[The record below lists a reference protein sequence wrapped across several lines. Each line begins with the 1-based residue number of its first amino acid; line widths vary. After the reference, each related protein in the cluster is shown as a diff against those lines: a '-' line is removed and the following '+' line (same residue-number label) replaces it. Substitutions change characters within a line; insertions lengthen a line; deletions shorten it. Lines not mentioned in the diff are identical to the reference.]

1 MTGRSVDSI
10 CASLAQ
16 NSQESRKRKADQGE
30 DADDVVADE
39 ASPEKLDSDD
49 DFVDPGLSEG
59 TASDADMSDSSD
71 EVEACKEPQGL
82 GLGTSK
88 STYLPSVVE
97 RTIMDKPK
105 SKSKTR
111 NKLSPLLDLLDVA
124 PVVTT
129 NFCSTGGTPYLSYNP
144 EIWNPLFLYRL
155 PADITL
161 GAVRDCGT
169 EGLGRAEIGKKMGM
183 DTSTK
188 AGNRRVSSYILT
200 VCNEH
205 PDHVGQFQKMEGKV
219 RCIKYF
225 WKAESQPEQFRKLFE
240 DFERLSGVP
249 CPFKL
254 GQVVKFPNCNL
265 STLRMSDVTLRRLND
280 ILELIANKRVVV
292 TFHKI
297 SRYISEKEA
306 SNGYDFTIDKK
317 SLVKC
322 LKALEGVHLIRI
334 FDTLVV
340 AESVENK
347 VQIVCHSGICSAD
360 DPEVLRAVQATID
373 EYHAEGR
380 VFPHGQLRFSI
391 KKRAELELEKNSS
404 SVDPLTEIN
413 RVPYNTF
420 LILLFL
426 TSRSTVLSSKRAEVR
441 VVSDRTEAKENNIN
455 DDSFFSDGEDLI
467 GDGDRES
474 LPKTHELTLE
484 SSMELVELIRASL
497 PEEPSTGRA
506 NSESSAEYGY
516 QTKAIRC
523 FVLHEI
529 AFSMVHGH
537 KDGVKPT
544 SFDLFPPG
552 ENFYSLPVRS
562 VDELTVFVDEESPL
576 RFLPP
581 LPSFNDT
588 ARGWFMLQDL
598 LISLPL
604 SALVLIAHISRKVDK
619 DLMLSYL
626 TDPIKRHIP
635 VGCLP
640 NAIRIPIMKDQK
652 LVRQVEHVLLTLC
665 ALGLMAIAPNPDP
678 KCFSTARAS
687 VFYVSK
693 KGVLYD
699 TSTSGRGYASV
710 TLPISNYDKY
720 NYEFDSVD
728 DVVLYWHHLRAI
740 VQSTPLS
747 FRNDV
752 NSEEISQA
760 RHKKYSVG
768 QFEKALVTVD
778 PAEEID
784 ELIPLRPHEGCAG
797 FDSALYIHLKRH
809 WDVDPR
815 QNSYVCWFIARFRRQ
830 SDKIRKVVESRVA
843 NLKKD
848 WNSYMK
854 SLMPSEMELTK
865 SKKLKNAGVPESLY
879 TATRGTLSIDPI
891 KKRPPVKKQGAKKKR
906 PLDSVDIISE
916 QNRLHLRSRFNS
928 RERDMLIMIRAV
940 GFFLN
945 PVYRFWLDPAVVR
958 DIMHEYIPESRSK
971 TVQSLMAAG
980 VREMVRPSQLAYLQR
995 IVRNLST
1002 FQEMRDLR
1010 FQMASEPL
1018 STSESKTTFFR
1029 NAFDVANRLLFI
1041 EHQALPVAA
1050 TSNKQFEAFL
1060 KSSRMVI
1067 SSEQSIA
1074 SPIPLRSQT
1083 PTSLDHIHHCVAVNI
1098 LLSILIHSTDGAF
1111 SESILDQISAAV
1123 ISNALQVL
1131 RSDGLVSRSR
1141 ALDPQLMVI
1150 TKNQAILSYYFR
1162 HFFSHRFHPDI
1173 VEQTMSVFN
1182 ALDDSVEGNEELQGD
1197 LAGALV
1203 AASSSFCNKSYL
1215 ELLVDDDVFSMFDQ
1229 AVLDQGAQS
1238 IKQIRY
1244 LENADLHLEQIHVY
1258 AGCGPDLP
1266 TLPTW
1271 QSLLAT
1277 IDWSQPAE
1285 KHPPAPFE
1293 EWLLDTAVSERMNL
1307 RSVYKPISSAG
1318 AFGATLEDIKCSTDL
1333 TSESIKEALTGLCNA
1348 CQIIPVGVDTYRWI
1362 AAEYASAWCVKV
1374 AGKLVCPRPWTM
1386 PTGELCPATVRWMSE
1401 SVLMTII
1408 SSPAITLKEVCT
1420 RLEFAVQSVA
1430 VHDLVNVLVGAGCVK
1445 KVEEDFEDMKLSSP
1459 FQKEYS
1465 QRPVTYLLPL
1475 ADCLETFARIFGG
1488 ISLLPAMTGRSETDK
1503 EEEPKEAA
1511 RNNNEPK
1518 EMRATI
1524 SSV

>member
-380 VFPHGQLRFSI
+380 VFPHG
-391 KKRAELELEKNSS
+391 
-404 SVDPLTEIN
+404 
-413 RVPYNTF
+413 VPYNTF

-797 FDSALYIHLKRH
+797 FDSALYM
-809 WDVDPR
+809 
-815 QNSYVCWFIARFRRQ
+815 
-830 SDKIRKVVESRVA
+830 VA

-1098 LLSILIHSTDGAF
+1098 LL
-1111 SESILDQISAAV
+1111 
-1123 ISNALQVL
+1123 VL

-1141 ALDPQLMVI
+1141 ALDPQLM
-1150 TKNQAILSYYFR
+1150 
-1162 HFFSHRFHPDI
+1162 
-1173 VEQTMSVFN
+1173 
-1182 ALDDSVEGNEELQGD
+1182 
-1197 LAGALV
+1197 
-1203 AASSSFCNKSYL
+1203 SYL